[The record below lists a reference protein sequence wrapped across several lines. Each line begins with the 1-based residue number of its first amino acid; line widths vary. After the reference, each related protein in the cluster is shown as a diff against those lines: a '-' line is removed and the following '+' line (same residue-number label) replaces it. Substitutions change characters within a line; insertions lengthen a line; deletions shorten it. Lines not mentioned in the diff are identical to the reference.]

1 MLRFIS
7 IGIVCIFFLASFSI
21 FEKKTY
27 PDKLSEWNFFKG
39 KLSDLVP
46 SKDVVP
52 YSLNTPLFTDYAEK
66 SRFVRLPSGKSV
78 NYQKEGV
85 LNFPEGTAIVKTFY
99 YSADFRNPGINKN
112 IIETRVLIKEQE
124 AWKALSYVWNEDQT
138 DAIRE
143 IAGDEKQVQF
153 IDQKGIAQKVRYVIP
168 NQNQCKGC
176 HNSNDQLMPI
186 GPSVSQLNGNL
197 NYPTGIENQLKYW
210 NKHGMIQNL
219 PSFAAIPKT
228 AVWND
233 PLSGDL
239 NARAR
244 AYLAINC
251 AHCHRREGPAQ
262 TSGLYLTESE
272 TDITALGINKPP
284 VAAGQGSGGRLVDI
298 HAGDANASI
307 LWYRMQTN
315 NPGERMPELGRSLAH
330 QEGIALIKEWINK
343 MK

>member
-1 MLRFIS
+1 MLRFVS
-7 IGIVCIFFLASFSI
+7 IGIACIFFLASFSI
-21 FEKKTY
+21 FEKKIY

-39 KLSDLVP
+39 KLSELAP

-99 YSADFRNPGINKN
+99 YSADFRNPGKDKN

-124 AWKALSYVWNEDQT
+124 EWKALSYVWNEEQT

-153 IDQKGIAQKVRYVIP
+153 IDQQGITQKVRYVIP

-186 GPSVSQLNGNL
+186 GPSASQLNGNL
-197 NYPTGIENQLKYW
+197 NYPTGKENQLKYW
-210 NKHGMIQNL
+210 SKHGMIENL
-219 PSFAAIPKT
+219 PSYASIPKT
-228 AVWND
+228 AIWND

-284 VAAGQGSGGRLVDI
+284 VAAGKGSGGRLVDI

-307 LWYRMQTN
+307 LWYRMHTN

-330 QEGIALIKEWINK
+330 QEGLALITEWINK

>member
-1 MLRFIS
+1 MLRFVS

-21 FEKKTY
+21 FEKKIY

-39 KLSDLVP
+39 KLSDLSP

-66 SRFVRLPSGKSV
+66 SRFVRLPSGKYV

-99 YSADFRNPGINKN
+99 YSADFRNPGKNKN
-112 IIETRVLIKEQE
+112 IIESRVLIKEQE
-124 AWKALSYVWNEDQT
+124 GWKALSYVWNEDQT

-143 IAGDEKQVQF
+143 IAGDEKQVEF
-153 IDQKGIAQKVRYVIP
+153 IDQQGITQNIRYVIP

-186 GPSVSQLNGNL
+186 GPSVSQLNGDL
-197 NYPTGIENQLKYW
+197 NYLTGKENQLKYW
-210 NKHGMIQNL
+210 NKHGMMQNL
-219 PSFAAIPKT
+219 PSFASIPKT

-272 TDITALGINKPP
+272 TDITAIGINKPP

>member
-1 MLRFIS
+1 MLRFVS
-7 IGIVCIFFLASFSI
+7 IGIACIFFLASFSI
-21 FEKKTY
+21 FEKKIY

-39 KLSDLVP
+39 KLSELDP

-52 YSLNTPLFTDYAEK
+52 YALNTPLFTDYAEK

-99 YSADFRNPGINKN
+99 YSADFRNPGKDKN

-124 AWKALSYVWNEDQT
+124 EWKALSYVWNEEQT

-153 IDQKGIAQKVRYVIP
+153 IDQQGITKKVRYVIP

-186 GPSVSQLNGNL
+186 GPSVSQLNGDL
-197 NYPTGIENQLKYW
+197 NYSTGKENQLRYW
-210 NKHGMIQNL
+210 SNHGMIENL
-219 PSFAAIPKT
+219 PSYASIPKT
-228 AVWND
+228 AIWND
-233 PLSGDL
+233 PFSGDL

-315 NPGERMPELGRSLAH
+315 NPGERMPELGRNLAH
-330 QEGIALIKEWINK
+330 QEGIALITEWINK

>member
-1 MLRFIS
+1 MLKIVS
-7 IGIVCIFFLASFSI
+7 IGIFCIFCLASFNI
-21 FEKKTY
+21 FPKKTY

-39 KLSDLVP
+39 KLSELAP

-85 LNFPEGTAIVKTFY
+85 LDFPEGTAIVKTFY
-99 YSADFRNPGINKN
+99 YSADFRNPGKDKN

-124 AWKALSYVWNEDQT
+124 EWKALSYVWNEEQT

-153 IDQKGIAQKVRYVIP
+153 IDQQGITQKVRYVIP

-186 GPSVSQLNGNL
+186 GPSASQLNGNL
-197 NYPTGIENQLKYW
+197 NYPTGKENQLKYW
-210 NKHGMIQNL
+210 SKHGMIENL
-219 PSFAAIPKT
+219 PSYASIPKT
-228 AVWND
+228 AIWND

-284 VAAGQGSGGRLVDI
+284 VAAGKGSGGRLVDI

-307 LWYRMQTN
+307 LWYRMHTN

-330 QEGIALIKEWINK
+330 QEGLALITEWINK

>member
-1 MLRFIS
+1 MLRIVS
-7 IGIVCIFFLASFSI
+7 IGIFCIVCLASFTI
-21 FEKKTY
+21 FQKKTY

-39 KLSDLVP
+39 KLSDLSP
-46 SKDVVP
+46 AKEVVP
-52 YSLNTPLFTDYAEK
+52 YALNTPLFTDYAEK
-66 SRFVRLPSGKSV
+66 SRFVRLPSGKFV
-78 NYQKEGV
+78 QYQSEGV
-85 LNFPEGTAIVKTFY
+85 LHFPEGTVLIKTFY
-99 YSADFRNPGINKN
+99 YSADFRNPGKNKN

-124 AWKALSYVWNEDQT
+124 EWKALSYVWNEEQT

-153 IDQKGIAQKVRYVIP
+153 IDKVGNPQKLRYVIP

-176 HNSNDQLMPI
+176 HNVNDQIMPI
-186 GPSVSQLNGNL
+186 GPSVAQLNGNL
-197 NYPTGIENQLKYW
+197 SYPSGKENQLKYW
-210 NKHGMIQNL
+210 HTHGMMQNL
-219 PSFAAIPKT
+219 PSLATIPKT

-262 TSGLYLTESE
+262 TSGLFLTESE
-272 TDITALGINKPP
+272 SDITALGINKAP
-284 VAAGQGSGGRLVDI
+284 VAAGKGSGGRLVDI
-298 HAGDANASI
+298 QVGDGNASI

-315 NPGERMPELGRSLAH
+315 NPGERMPELGRSLVH
-330 QEGIALIKEWINK
+330 QEGLALIKEWINK

>member
-1 MLRFIS
+1 MLRFVS
-7 IGIVCIFFLASFSI
+7 IGIFCIFCLASFNI
-21 FEKKTY
+21 FPKKTY

-39 KLSDLVP
+39 KLSELAP

-99 YSADFRNPGINKN
+99 YSADFRKPGKDKN

-124 AWKALSYVWNEDQT
+124 EWKALSYVWNEEQT

-153 IDQKGIAQKVRYVIP
+153 IDQQGITQKVRYVIP

-186 GPSVSQLNGNL
+186 GPSASQLNGNL
-197 NYPTGIENQLKYW
+197 NYPTGKENQLKYW
-210 NKHGMIQNL
+210 SKHGMIENL
-219 PSFAAIPKT
+219 PSYASIPKT
-228 AVWND
+228 AIWND

-284 VAAGQGSGGRLVDI
+284 VAAGKGSGGRLVDI

-307 LWYRMQTN
+307 LWYRMHTN

-330 QEGIALIKEWINK
+330 QEGLALITEWINK

>member
-1 MLRFIS
+1 MLRFVS
-7 IGIVCIFFLASFSI
+7 IGIFCVFFLASFSI

-46 SKDVVP
+46 SNDVVP

-99 YSADFRNPGINKN
+99 YSADFRNPGVNKN

-153 IDQKGIAQKVRYVIP
+153 IDQKGITQKVRYVIP

-197 NYPTGIENQLKYW
+197 KYATGKENQLKYW
-210 NKHGMIQNL
+210 NKHGMMQNL
-219 PSFAAIPKT
+219 PSFASIPKT

-298 HAGDANASI
+298 HSGDANASI